1 MLLLQALQLRSSLSS
16 GLPDAGGDDF
26 ASFFG
31 TSAQLWVV
39 GLIFIRLASIVMLIP
54 GLGDPAVPPRLRLCF
69 ALLLAM
75 MITPIVGPY
84 IPPMPPTIGALT
96 GIVLHETIIGLM
108 LGSLMR
114 VLLFTL
120 VTTGEILSLQTTL
133 SFAQTANPTEAQS
146 STSLGAFLAIF
157 GLVMIW
163 VTNTHHLFIRAMVD
177 SYQIFSP
184 TKNVM
189 IGDAGTLMVKT
200 LGESLVLALQ
210 LSAPVIV
217 FALVFNIATGFVG
230 RMMPNFPVF
239 FAATPLSV
247 LFGLAL
253 LALSLGSI
261 GMVFIDHYQ
270 QFLGVFLKGARSG

>member
-1 MLLLQALQLRSSLSS
+1 MLLLQAVQLRSSL
-16 GLPDAGGDDF
+16 PDTGGDDF

-39 GLIFIRLASIVMLIP
+39 GLIFIRLASIVLLVP

-84 IPPMPPTIGALT
+84 IPAMPPTLGALT

-184 TKNVM
+184 VKNVM
-189 IGDAGTLMVKT
+189 IGDAGSLMVKT
-200 LGESLVLALQ
+200 LGESFVLALQ

-217 FALVFNIATGFVG
+217 FALVFNIATGFIG
-230 RMMPNFPVF
+230 RMMPNFPIF
-239 FAATPLSV
+239 FAATPVSV
-247 LFGLAL
+247 LAGLAL
-253 LALSLGSI
+253 LALSLGTI

-270 QFLGVFLKGARSG
+270 QYLGVFLKGARSG